1 MKKYTQKEILNE
13 GFWKG
18 VGKTIGGVARGADY
32 VLGKVAPEAQSL
44 YKDPYKAVMG
54 LKDAVLNKKSVPYKN
69 QISNN
74 VLSNIYRNVRGAN
87 PNYNVLNAPPVSF
100 IGMSISN
107 PNRKLYKVP
116 VLDSTTNKKF
126 YINVGE
132 DGIQ

>member
-1 MKKYTQKEILNE
+1 MKKYTQKEILSE

-18 VGKTIGGVARGADY
+18 VGKTIKGVAQGADY

-44 YKDPYKAVMG
+44 YKDPYNAAMG
-54 LKDAVLNKKSVPYKN
+54 LKDAVLGTKSTPYKN
-69 QISNN
+69 QISRN
-74 VLSNIYRNVRGAN
+74 VLSNIYKNIKKAN

-116 VLDSTTNKKF
+116 VLDSKTNKKF